1 MSETPRSAT
10 EAANC
15 VRDAGRLAPREGACW
30 SLDGGPRRHLL
41 PLAAIIF
48 AAALDIVS
56 GACLPLIT
64 RDPQVRPGLRGSV
77 SGALPVRSHA
87 DEFGTAPIPEFGV
100 ARIAYG
106 WASDPERK
114 ASIEVG
120 ANFFLFLPEPD
131 LYVHLPRRATL
142 GLDLGF
148 GAQYATASSA
158 VVPYAVL
165 GGLNASGAGW
175 VATVGHMSRA
185 RVGGYASGSDYRNVW
200 LSSLGFQLPDDM
212 FPRRVFLQDI
222 HTTQSRTCFP
232 PEPCSAPRSWSLLA
246 GFSFDSPLLHR

>member
-1 MSETPRSAT
+1 
-10 EAANC
+10 
-15 VRDAGRLAPREGACW
+15 
-30 SLDGGPRRHLL
+30 LL
-41 PLAAIIF
+41 PLAAIVF
-48 AAALDIVS
+48 AASLDIVS

-64 RDPQVRPGLRGSV
+64 RDPQVRSGLRLET

-100 ARIAYG
+100 AHVAYG

-120 ANFFLFLPEPD
+120 ANFFFIIPEPD

-148 GAQYATASSA
+148 GAEYATASSA
-158 VVPYAVL
+158 LVPYAVL
-165 GGLNASGAGW
+165 GDVNARGAGW
-175 VATVGHMSRA
+175 VATIGHMSRA
-185 RVGGYASGSDYRNVW
+185 RVPSGSDYHDIW
-200 LSSLGFQLPDDM
+200 LSTLGFQLPDDM

-222 HTTQSRTCFP
+222 HTAQSRTCVP
-232 PEPCSAPRSWSLLA
+232 SAPCSATRSWSLLA
-246 GFSFDSPLLHR
+246 GFSFDYPLPHR

>member
-1 MSETPRSAT
+1 MPHLPLPS
-10 EAANC
+10 
-15 VRDAGRLAPREGACW
+15 
-30 SLDGGPRRHLL
+30 PRRRLL
-41 PLAAIIF
+41 PLAAIVF
-48 AAALDIVS
+48 AASLDIVS

-64 RDPQVRPGLRGSV
+64 RDPQVRSGLRLET
-77 SGALPVRSHA
+77 SGALPVQSHA

-100 ARIAYG
+100 AHVAYG

-120 ANFFLFLPEPD
+120 ANFFFIIPEPD

-148 GAQYATASSA
+148 GAEYATASSSL
-158 VVPYAVL
+158 VPYAVL
-165 GGLNASGAGW
+165 GDVNARGAGW

-185 RVGGYASGSDYRNVW
+185 RVGGYPSGSDYHNVW
-200 LSSLGFQLPDDM
+200 LSTVGFQLPDDM

-222 HTTQSRTCFP
+222 HTAQSRTCYP

-246 GFSFDSPLLHR
+246 GFSFDYPVLHR